1 MTDAEQ
7 ELVRSLTR
15 GAWPLGWQ
23 AVLAVV
29 AVAGYWLWSRAYY
42 RVVDPGMRRR
52 VGRAL
57 GAAVVWVP
65 RHTAEY
71 QTPIESGFTRG
82 RRWTWGIAAE
92 RERTATARR
101 RRARALRPRRH
112 LAAGLWPVAVTLYLT
127 LWRYPLSALLLIPVL
142 TAVIAIYSVFWTGRY
157 EVRGMREEG

>member
-92 RERTATARR
+92 RERTATRDA
-101 RRARALRPRRH
+101 AALALCVLVVN